1 MTLQLNGSATELTT
15 AATDGLLGIL
25 AVIGLVILSSYR
37 DRDSWRIGVWSSV
50 LTTLAV
56 VSLLGTVVHGLA
68 LSDTA
73 RDLIWRPLYLLL
85 GLLVALFVVAGVYD
99 WRGRITAGR
108 LLPVAVVVAVLF
120 FLLTQLIRG
129 SFLVFVI
136 YEAVAMLLALSIYA
150 YLAVRH
156 RRDGAALMA
165 VAIVL
170 NIIAAAIQASGS
182 VSLTV
187 IWPFDHNGVF
197 HLVQMVA
204 VVVLVLG
211 LRRSLVAVG
220 GEPS

>member
-1 MTLQLNGSATELTT
+1 
-15 AATDGLLGIL
+15 
-25 AVIGLVILSSYR
+25 
-37 DRDSWRIGVWSSV
+37 
-50 LTTLAV
+50 
-56 VSLLGTVVHGLA
+56 
-68 LSDTA
+68 
-73 RDLIWRPLYLLL
+73 
-85 GLLVALFVVAGVYD
+85 
-99 WRGRITAGR
+99 
-108 LLPVAVVVAVLF
+108 LF

-170 NIIAAAIQASGS
+170 NIVAAAIQASGS

-211 LRRSLVAVG
+211 LRRALATVG
-220 GEPS
+220 GKPS